1 MAKVARMSLAVVGG
15 GAALALGLAVAALL
29 SSSGSAAPLA
39 TGTTSEET
47 TEETTEGP
55 TTTKYR
61 AAINARS
68 EVPKPTGVKAN
79 AGGTFSV
86 TLTESGSDYS
96 VKWTLTYRNL
106 TGPAAAAH
114 IHRGKVGKAGPVVV
128 PLCGPCRSGR
138 TGNAPV
144 SKAVVTAL
152 KGGSTYVN
160 VHTAR
165 NKAGEI
171 RGQIRKLG

>member
-1 MAKVARMSLAVVGG
+1 MPKVARVSVAVVGA
-15 GAALALGLAVAALL
+15 GAALVLGLAVAALI

-47 TEETTEGP
+47 TEETTEAA
-55 TTTKYR
+55 TTKYR
-61 AAINARS
+61 AAISAGA
-68 EVPKPTGVKAN
+68 EVPKPTGVKPN

-86 TLTESGSDYS
+86 TLTDKGSAYS

-106 TGPAAAAH
+106 TGRATAAH
-114 IHRGKVGKAGPVVV
+114 IHRARVGKPGPIVLA
-128 PLCGPCRSGR
+128 LCTPCTSGK

-144 SKAVVTAL
+144 SKAIVSAM
-152 KGGSTYVN
+152 KAGRTYVN
-160 VHTAR
+160 VHTAK

-171 RGQIRKLG
+171 RGQIRKLS